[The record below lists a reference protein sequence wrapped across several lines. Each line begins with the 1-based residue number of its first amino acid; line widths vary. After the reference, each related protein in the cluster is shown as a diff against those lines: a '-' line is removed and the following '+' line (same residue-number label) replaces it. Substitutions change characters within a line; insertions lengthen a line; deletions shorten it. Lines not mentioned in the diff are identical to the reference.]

1 MLAILLKRQA
11 AAKESANQ
19 KSMPVIEQSEASEN
33 ARPELAGK
41 PWEETQIML
50 KQDLSYLRTL
60 AGSKEKDPYKEE
72 LIKKYRPLVEQLLN
86 SHQGNYG
93 NLEVMWWFF
102 IWHVDLG
109 KLEDIH
115 DAFRQAIGTGLEA
128 PANWKMNG
136 QTAFC
141 GYVFKHAHDAYTNK
155 TEFKREYLINATKD
169 LLTGELATNAPL
181 KVKMFRLVGDWY
193 EEAGEKEQAHNLFEL
208 VMKLDPNKGG
218 RKTKLND
225 LKQELDYEQPN

>member
-11 AAKESANQ
+11 AQELTNQ
-19 KSMPVIEQSEASEN
+19 KSTPVIEKMEASES
-33 ARPELAGK
+33 ARPTLVGK
-41 PWEETQIML
+41 SWEETQVML

-72 LIKKYRPLVEQLLN
+72 LIKKYRPLVEQLLAT
-86 SHQGNYG
+86 HQGNYG

-109 KLEDIH
+109 QFEAIH
-115 DAFRQAIGTGLEA
+115 DDFRQAIVAGLEA

-141 GYVFKHAHDAYTNK
+141 GYVFKHAHEAQTNNA
-155 TEFKREYLINATKD
+155 EFKREYLLNATND
-169 LLTGELATNAPL
+169 LLRGELATNVPL

-208 VMKLDPNKGG
+208 VMKLDPSKGG
-218 RKTKLND
+218 RKGKLKD
-225 LKQELDYEQPN
+225 LKQELGYDQPN